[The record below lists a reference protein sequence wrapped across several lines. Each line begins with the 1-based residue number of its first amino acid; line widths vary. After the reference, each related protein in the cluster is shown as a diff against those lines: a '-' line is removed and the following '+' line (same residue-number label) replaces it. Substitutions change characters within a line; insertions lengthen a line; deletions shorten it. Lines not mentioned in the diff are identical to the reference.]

1 MSFPALLFHS
11 LQIWALSSFL
21 NRCYGKFCRHF
32 TLLPTSILLKP
43 DFYQSNFI
51 RVPIFWSKN
60 NKSIVIFSKGFR
72 QNKTIMISGR
82 DVVPTLHHTIS
93 FRILSLIVVYR
104 SQQKEN
110 IKIYNKTKHNYS
122 ETMPSHP
129 TELRK
134 TNHWHQFTIKTHPHR

>member
-1 MSFPALLFHS
+1 MSFPALLFHI

-72 QNKTIMISGR
+72 QNKTIMISGQ
-82 DVVPTLHHTIS
+82 DVVPVHHTIS

-104 SQQKEN
+104 SQQKKEN
-110 IKIYNKTKHNYS
+110 IKKYIIK
-122 ETMPSHP
+122 PSI
-129 TELRK
+129 TIVKQCLRTQLSCVK
-134 TNHWHQFTIKTHPHR
+134 QITGINLL